1 MWHLCLLSITEEM
14 HKKIESI
21 FLYNEEKKI
30 QTCLT
35 ALNCL
40 RFVRV

>member
-14 HKKIESI
+14 QEKIKSI
-21 FLYNEEKKI
+21 FLYDEEKNI

-35 ALNCL
+35 SLNCL